1 MTSDVIKRT
10 SASSDIRRVYSLN
23 LPIAE
28 RTFSASWKEGVS
40 DSFVTSMPGEGK
52 WLKK

>member
-28 RTFSASWKEGVS
+28 RTFSASWNEGVS
-40 DSFVTSMPGEGK
+40 DSFVISVQGEK
-52 WLKK
+52 NK